1 MRTFRI
7 TIGTCLFS
15 LLNPF
20 LKCMPIVGQC
30 FVFTVKS
37 FLSYSL
43 TLLSLADI
51 FLLLAY
57 IVLFSFCLC
66 AVVFF
71 ATIVFVVMISA
82 VVLDLVVVF
91 YVVIAVVFLVMFVV
105 ISKSHF

>member
-1 MRTFRI
+1 MSSKHPI
-7 TIGTCLFS
+7 TIGTCIFS

-20 LKCMPIVGQC
+20 LKYMPIVGQR
-30 FVFTVKS
+30 FVFIVKS

-43 TLLSLADI
+43 ILLSLADI

-71 ATIVFVVMISA
+71 AIIVFVVM
-82 VVLDLVVVF
+82 
-91 YVVIAVVFLVMFVV
+91 IAVVFLVMSVV
-105 ISKSHF
+105 ISKTRF